1 MLDAYIISEIQKREQ
16 EKRQEERPFL
26 ELPLPYNNIPVIEE
40 DITEAKRVIIIDT
53 VDQDPDD
60 DVLTIEL

>member
-1 MLDAYIISEIQKREQ
+1 MLDAYIISEIKRREQ

-26 ELPLPYNNIPVIEE
+26 ELPLPYNNIPVSKEE
-40 DITEAKRVIIIDT
+40 ETEAKRVIIIDT
-53 VDQDPDD
+53 VDTDPDD

>member
-1 MLDAYIISEIQKREQ
+1 MLDIHIIAEIQRREQ
-16 EKRQEERPFL
+16 EKRQEERPVL
-26 ELPLPYNNIPVIEE
+26 RLPLPCEYIPVIKE

>member
-1 MLDAYIISEIQKREQ
+1 MLDAYIISEIKRREQ

-26 ELPLPYNNIPVIEE
+26 ELPLPYNNIPVPKEE
-40 DITEAKRVIIIDT
+40 ETEAKRVIIIDT
-53 VDQDPDD
+53 VDTDPDD